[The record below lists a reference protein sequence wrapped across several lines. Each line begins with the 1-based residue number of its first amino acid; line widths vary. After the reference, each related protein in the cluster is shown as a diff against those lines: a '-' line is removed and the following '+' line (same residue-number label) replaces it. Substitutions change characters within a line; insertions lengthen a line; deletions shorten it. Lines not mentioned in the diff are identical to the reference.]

1 MRHSPTLGLIGATLA
16 ALLLLSGTAQA
27 LPLPRISFTEA
38 DLTDPSEVSTMLQL
52 VALLTVLALAPS
64 ILVLLT
70 SFTRV
75 LIVLSFLR
83 HALGTAQMPPNQII
97 IGLSLFL
104 TAFIM
109 APVGQEIHRNA
120 LAPYLARQIGPER
133 ALERGLAPVR
143 AFMLRQTR
151 ERDLALMVDLS
162 RSPRPNRPGDVQTHV
177 LIPAFVISELRTAFQ
192 LSFVIFIPF
201 LVIDMVVGSVLM
213 SMGML
218 MLPPIL
224 VSLPIKILLFVMA
237 DGWHLVIRSL
247 VTSYR

>member
-1 MRHSPTLGLIGATLA
+1 MRRGTLFAGLA
-16 ALLLLSGTAQA
+16 AMLLLPGIAQA
-27 LPLPRISFTEA
+27 LPLPHISFTDT
-38 DLTDPSEVSTMLQL
+38 DLTDPREISTALQL
-52 VALLTVLALAPS
+52 VALLTVLSLAPS
-64 ILVLLT
+64 ILALLT

-75 LIVLSFLR
+75 LIVPSFMR
-83 HALGTAQMPPNQII
+83 HALGAAQMPPNQII
-97 IGLSLFL
+97 VGLSLFL

-109 APVGQEIHRNA
+109 APVGEQIHRTA

-143 AFMLRQTR
+143 EFMLRQTR
-151 ERDLALMVDLS
+151 ERDLALMVDLA
-162 RSPRPNRPGDVQTHV
+162 RSPRPKGPTDVPTYV

-218 MLPPIL
+218 MLPPML
-224 VSLPIKILLFVMA
+224 VSLPIKILLFVLA

>member
-1 MRHSPTLGLIGATLA
+1 MRRGLALGL
-16 ALLLLSGTAQA
+16 ALLAILLLAGTAQA
-27 LPLPRISFTEA
+27 LPLPRISITTEDA
-38 DLTDPSEVSTMLQL
+38 TEPGEVSGLLQL

-64 ILVLLT
+64 ILVLVT

-83 HALGTAQMPPNQII
+83 QALGAAQMPPNQII
-97 IGLSLFL
+97 VGLSLFL

-109 APVGQEIHRNA
+109 APVGQEIHQNA
-120 LAPYLARQIGPER
+120 LAPYLAHRLSPER

-151 ERDLALMVDLS
+151 EHDLALMVDLA
-162 RSPRPNRPGDVQTHV
+162 RNPRPKGPEDVATLV

-192 LSFVIFIPF
+192 LAFVIFIPF
-201 LVIDMVVGSVLM
+201 LVIDMIVGSVLM

-224 VSLPIKILLFVMA
+224 VSLPIKILLFVLA

-247 VTSYR
+247 VTSFR